1 MKAVMKVDTGVGHVE
16 LRDIPAP
23 EPGPGQVLIRVKAA
37 GICGTDLHI
46 YHDEFKT
53 VPPVVLGHEVA
64 GEIAALG
71 PGVSGLA
78 EGMRVT
84 TETYFSTCGSCRYC
98 RDGRTNL
105 CLARKSIGS
114 AVNGGFTQYVVVPAA
129 NIHALPETVDFE
141 AGALTEPLA
150 CVVHGVLNM
159 RTVAA
164 GDLAVIAGPGAI
176 GLLTLQVVKASGATV
191 VMLGTDA
198 DSHRLALASEL
209 GADYTLNV
217 QQEDPTD
224 LIAEISEEGLGADVV
239 YECSGAGP
247 AAQQLAAVGAP
258 PGPLRPDRSVR
269 QADRLGSGPG
279 LLQGTRRHRQ
289 QCQRAVVVE
298 QSPTFDGQRRGVDQ
312 TAHHPPLSRNRLVG
326 SLCRL
331 REQAGREDVVDAG
344 GISGAGEGAWLTKW
358 DGHT

>member
-1 MKAVMKVDTGVGHVE
+1 MKAVMKVERGVGHVE
-16 LRDIPAP
+16 LRDIPVP
-23 EPGPGQVLIRVKAA
+23 EPGAGEVLISVEAA

-64 GEIAALG
+64 GRVVAIG
-71 PGVSGLA
+71 PEVSGVE
-78 EGMRVT
+78 EGARVT

-105 CLARKSIGS
+105 CLQRKSIGS
-114 AVNGGFTQYVVVPAA
+114 AVNGGFTQFVVVPAT
-129 NIHALPETVDFE
+129 NLHVLPESVDFE

-159 RTVAA
+159 RTVVA

-176 GLLTLQVVKASGATV
+176 GLLTLQVVKASGATA

-198 DSHRLALASEL
+198 DSHRLALATDL

-217 QQEDPTD
+217 QQSDPTD
-224 LIAEISEEGLGADVV
+224 LIAEISDEGLGADVV

-247 AAQQLAAVGAP
+247 AAQQLL
-258 PGPLRPDRSVR
+258 PLVR
-269 QADRLGSGPG
+269 
-279 LLQGTRRHRQ
+279 
-289 QCQRAVVVE
+289 
-298 QSPTFDGQRRGVDQ
+298 RRGRYAQIGLFGKAIAWDLDQVCYKELVVTGSNASVPSSWSKALRLMATGAVD
-312 TAHHPPLSRNRLVG
+312 TK
-326 SLCRL
+326 SLITHRFPVTEWAEAFAVFESKQGVKTL
-331 REQAGREDVVDAG
+331 
-344 GISGAGEGAWLTKW
+344 LTPVR
-358 DGHT
+358 